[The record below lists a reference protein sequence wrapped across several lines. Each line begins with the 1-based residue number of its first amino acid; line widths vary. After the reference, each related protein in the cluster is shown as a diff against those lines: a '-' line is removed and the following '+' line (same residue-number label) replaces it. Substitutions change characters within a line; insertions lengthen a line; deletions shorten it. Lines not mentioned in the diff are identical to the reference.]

1 MSLGKRF
8 FVSASTLISSTI
20 IAQAITFG
28 ASFILTRLYS
38 PSEYGHYSIFM
49 GIGAALGVAS
59 TGALHRVILLGGSDE
74 EVKQVSTTVFA
85 SSMACAGVVSLLG
98 LGLKLTGQTSLI
110 PLEPADLQFH
120 IPVLMVCLAGGQVF
134 IYSSLRA
141 NTVRILAAAKIGQN
155 VLMAGVQILLAQACV
170 LPGLVIGAI
179 TGWFLFFMMGLRWRL
194 KLGLNREDFALESL
208 VKPFRKHSRYPR
220 YVVPNELLDNLSHQL
235 PIYFIGAFLSLSDA
249 GQYGLAIM
257 MLSAPAA
264 VVGQSVSQ
272 AFLQHMS
279 LSGGD
284 PADLRSATYKVW
296 LGLAA
301 LGLVPFGAILAAG
314 PRIFEFGFGEQWTQA
329 GQISQWLSLLLLCR
343 FISSPTSSLFW
354 KLELQRAQWYFV
366 LAAATYRAAIY
377 CSLFF
382 GIELRTAIIAHVT
395 IEIFAIVCANLFVLS
410 RLKDWST

>member
-8 FVSASTLISSTI
+8 FVSASTLMSSTI
-20 IAQAITFG
+20 IAQTITFG

-49 GIGAALGVAS
+49 GIAAALGAAS
-59 TGALHRVILLGGSDE
+59 TGALDRVILLGGSDG
-74 EVKQVSTTVFA
+74 EVKQVATTVFA
-85 SSMACAGVVSLLG
+85 SSIACAGIVSLLG
-98 LGLKLTGQTSLI
+98 LALTLAGQTSLI

-120 IPVLMVCLAGGQVF
+120 IPVFMVCLAGGQVF

-141 NTVRILAAAKIGQN
+141 NTVRTLATAKIGQN
-155 VLMAGVQILLAQACV
+155 VLMAGVQILLAQVRA

-179 TGWFLFFMMGLRWRL
+179 AGWFLVFVMGLRWRL
-194 KLGLNREDFALESL
+194 KLGLDREDFRLASL

-235 PIYFIGAFLSLSDA
+235 PIFFIGAFLSLSEA
-249 GQYGLAIM
+249 GKYGLAIM

-272 AFLQHMS
+272 AFLQHMG

-314 PRIFEFGFGEQWTQA
+314 PQIFEFGFGEQWTQA

-343 FISSPTSSLFW
+343 FISSPTSTLFW

-366 LAAATYRAAIY
+366 LAAATYRTAIY
-377 CSLFF
+377 GSLFF
-382 GIELRTAIIAHVT
+382 GIELRTVIIAHVI

-410 RLKDWST
+410 RLKDRPA